1 MEYKAWTTCFVIL
14 VQILTVDSFPGRSGC
29 RRCKPGYYAHASC
42 TDTKETVCR
51 RCPEGHFLPE
61 WNVLDHCYPCSKCGH
76 GLFELKHCTR
86 TSDVFCE
93 SCSSSEARGS
103 PQYKM
108 FCWGLDA
115 DAAEMLS
122 DEPEKDGGKSE
133 RVLVDEGEKLLEID
147 ESDDEGDIADDE
159 SSGQIDQEGDIVF
172 KEALHEPLKATEI
185 DKKGDDVEV
194 HDISSVDLSEGSGYV
209 LSEEEGE
216 EMDEITEL
224 LAQSATVEPNEA
236 REDELIPLGKAKVSP
251 APTEVELD
259 VDEEGSGLVVED
271 MTNASMAEH
280 VNVTEVPELTE
291 DTSRLLVEIGYSGD
305 GEDVAV
311 LDNATRPADEIIILT
326 KELSNNT
333 VSLDNP
339 LLEMEI
345 DPDEP
350 AEENKVEASV
360 DEERVAQGSMDGRTR
375 TAVIVGVA
383 VGAVIFFALG
393 FFASRHCKKRHAFKS
408 MKKLDAGKDAKPQ
421 NGTPEAIEFRG
432 GRSPGKYDPGSYERR
447 SPLSSS
453 PRTESVVLLSNKPLS
468 AAPLSQDKHVNGIDK
483 IKYMDETTDEET
495 DSATPH
501 DRLIREEDAPQNA
514 DGQKGANNL
523 SNDVMNKFE
532 DKLAPIEEERQ
543 PMLSKQPEDAEEDS

>member
-1 MEYKAWTTCFVIL
+1 MEYKAWTTCCVIL
-14 VQILTVDSFPGRSGC
+14 LQIVTADSFPGRSGC

-61 WNVLDHCYPCSKCGH
+61 WNVMDHCYPCSKCGH
-76 GLFELKHCTR
+76 ELFELKHCTR

-93 SCSSSEARGS
+93 SCSSLQARGS

-108 FCWGLDA
+108 FCWGLDT

-122 DEPEKDGGKSE
+122 DEPERDGESGESENVLFGEGGELLELDAGDGKSDVE
-133 RVLVDEGEKLLEID
+133 DED
-147 ESDDEGDIADDE
+147 
-159 SSGQIDQEGDIVF
+159 SSGQVGREEDIVF
-172 KEALHEPLKATEI
+172 KEALHEPLKASEL
-185 DKKGDDVEV
+185 DKKDDDVEV

-209 LSEEEGE
+209 LSEEGE

-236 REDELIPLGKAKVSP
+236 IEDELIPLGKKKVSP

-271 MTNASMAEH
+271 MTNASLAEH
-280 VNVTEVPELTE
+280 VNVTEVPVLTE

-305 GEDVAV
+305 GEDVVV
-311 LDNATRPADEIIILT
+311 LDNATIPTNEIIILT
-326 KELSNNT
+326 NNS

-339 LLEMEI
+339 LLELEI
-345 DPDEP
+345 EPDEP

-360 DEERVAQGSMDGRTR
+360 DEEPVGQGSMDGKTR

-408 MKKLDAGKDAKPQ
+408 MKKLDTGKAGKPH

-432 GRSPGKYDPGSYERR
+432 GRSTGIYDPGSYER

-468 AAPLSQDKHVNGIDK
+468 AAPISQDKHVNGIDK

-514 DGQKGANNL
+514 DGQQGANTL
-523 SNDVMNKFE
+523 SNDVMNKFD

-543 PMLSKQPEDAEEDS
+543 PMLSKQSEDVEHDS